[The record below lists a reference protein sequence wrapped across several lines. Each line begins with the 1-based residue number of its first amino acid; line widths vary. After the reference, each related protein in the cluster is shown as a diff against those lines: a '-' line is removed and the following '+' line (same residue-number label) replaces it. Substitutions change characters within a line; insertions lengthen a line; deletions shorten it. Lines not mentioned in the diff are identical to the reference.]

1 MSTAAVAAPSLVLIH
16 EMLGMVVIDL
26 DAAL

>member
-16 EMLGMVVIDL
+16 EMLRVVVIDL
-26 DAAL
+26 DVAL